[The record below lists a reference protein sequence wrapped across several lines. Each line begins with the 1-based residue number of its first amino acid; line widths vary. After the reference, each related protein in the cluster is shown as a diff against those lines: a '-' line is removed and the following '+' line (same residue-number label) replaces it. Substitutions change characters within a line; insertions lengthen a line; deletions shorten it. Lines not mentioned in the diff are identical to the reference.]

1 MLFDLLV
8 VVALVLLNGVFAM
21 SELAVLSSRKG
32 RLQAL
37 QQQGVAGART
47 ALDLHN
53 KPSRFL
59 STVQIGITAVGVFA
73 GAYSGAVLAEPLAA
87 YFATLGFSAS
97 FADELALALVV
108 ASITYLSLIVGE
120 LVPKQIAL
128 RNPERVAVLVAP
140 PMLMLSRLA
149 APLVWVLDKS
159 SGVFLALLPARREG
173 EVRVTDE
180 EIHALVEEAASSGVV
195 RLEEQ
200 SMIAGVMRLGDRS
213 VRALMTPRQQL
224 DWLDL
229 DEPLAAQH
237 ATLRAS
243 PHTKLIAAR
252 GDIDHFAGLVSA
264 KDLVD
269 AVLDGTPGVD
279 PGAHVHEALVIPDS
293 LDAVDAML
301 QLRDTPLHA
310 AIVVDEFGSLQGLI
324 TVTDVLS
331 AIAGEFHRG
340 AAPRPGVARQEDGS
354 WLVDGNLSVDDMSV
368 SLGMRLPEDRDYET
382 VAGLVLSLLG
392 HMPRHGE
399 TTRMGGWRFEITA
412 LDGRRIDKLRLRFD
426 ASSDGHSVNRP

>member
-21 SELAVLSSRKG
+21 SELAVVSSRKG
-32 RLQAL
+32 RLQAM

-47 ALDLHN
+47 ALELHN
-53 KPSRFL
+53 KPGRFL

-87 YFATLGFSAS
+87 WFVSQGISLDFAG
-97 FADELALALVV
+97 DLALALVV
-108 ASITYLSLIVGE
+108 AAITYLSLIVGE
-120 LVPKQIAL
+120 LVPKQLAL

-149 APLVWVLDKS
+149 APLVWLLEIS
-159 SGVFLALLPARREG
+159 SATLLALLPKRREG

-200 SMIAGVMRLGDRS
+200 NMIAGVMRLGDRS
-213 VRALMTPRQQL
+213 VRALMTPRNQL

-229 DEPLAAQH
+229 DEPLTAQL
-237 ATLRAS
+237 ATLRNS
-243 PHTKLIAAR
+243 SHTKLVAAR
-252 GDIDHFAGLVSA
+252 SDIDHFVGLVSA
-264 KDLVD
+264 KRLID
-269 AVLDGTPGVD
+269 AMLDGASTID
-279 PGAHVHEALVIPDS
+279 PANHIVEALVVPDS
-293 LDAVDAML
+293 LDAVDAMRE
-301 QLRDTPLHA
+301 LRDTPLHA

-340 AAPRPGVARQEDGS
+340 DQPRPGVTHQEDGS
-354 WLVDGNLSVDDMSV
+354 WRVDGNLSVDEMGAA
-368 SLGMRLPEDRDYET
+368 LGMRLPEDREYET
-382 VAGLVLSLLG
+382 AAGLVLSLLG
-392 HMPRHGE
+392 HMPRLGE
-399 TTRMGGWRFEITA
+399 TTRMGDWRFEVTA
-412 LDGRRIDKLRLRFD
+412 LDGRRIDKLRVCLDDRDD
-426 ASSDGHSVNRP
+426 AE